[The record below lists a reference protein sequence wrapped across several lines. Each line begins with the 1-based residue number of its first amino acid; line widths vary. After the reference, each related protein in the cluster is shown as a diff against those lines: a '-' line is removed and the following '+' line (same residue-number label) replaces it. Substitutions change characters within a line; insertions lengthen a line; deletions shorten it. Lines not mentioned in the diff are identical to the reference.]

1 MRFFLPAI
9 LSLGLVGA
17 AFAQAMHVT
26 IEDDV
31 SHANA
36 IACAGLR
43 TAQVKAAPTALLA
56 ATQTA
61 WMKSIKAAGHD
72 PAMTDRE
79 VADEAAR
86 LASASPAALKSRAQH
101 CEAFEIR

>member
-1 MRFFLPAI
+1 MRFALTAI
-9 LSLGLVGA
+9 LSLSLAGA
-17 AFAQAMHVT
+17 AFAQAVSVT

-43 TAQVKAAPTALLA
+43 TAQVKAGATPLQA
-56 ATQTA
+56 AAHAA
-61 WMKSIKAAGHD
+61 WLKSLKAAGHD
-72 PAMTDRE
+72 PAMTDKE

-86 LASASPAALKSRAQH
+86 VAALPPAAQAARVDA
-101 CEAFEIR
+101 CEPFEIR

>member
-1 MRFFLPAI
+1 MRFAFVAI
-9 LSLGLVGA
+9 LSLSLGGA
-17 AFAQAMHVT
+17 AFAQAAHVT

-43 TAQVKAAPTALLA
+43 TAQVKTAPSALVSAAQA
-56 ATQTA
+56 A
-61 WMKSIKAAGHD
+61 WMKSLKAAGHD
-72 PAMTDRE
+72 PAMTDKE

-86 LASASPAALKSRAQH
+86 VASLSPAAVAARA
-101 CEAFEIR
+101 EACAPFEIR